1 MDLCERPEARV
12 GLMDIDPDFDWAPQ
26 RGRARRA
33 IALIAASLLSVTL
46 AGTAFLHPSL
56 PAFMSSSSTKMP
68 LMHAAY
74 RVAAVDFVDRGT
86 GWVVALLESGDYA
99 IVHTTDGGLTWTRQ
113 LSVTADGRAHYVK
126 FFDRSV
132 GVFALLGTRPLLHR
146 TADGGRTWSQL
157 PAVNAPGN
165 VISWSFVDSH
175 HGWMLVTDPGQAA
188 RSRTRLYRTVDGG
201 GLWNDLGPPVDAPD
215 QAFQIHFSYLTTGWL
230 TSAGAGA
237 YAYKT
242 NDFGAT
248 WSRVPLPSPFGG
260 WPQIGEFFVAV
271 QPTSGAGAVASV
283 VYFPPIK
290 GRTGI
295 GGTIRGFPPLTVR
308 GFDGGRP
315 RTYLYTTVIDQVAG
329 GPYGQELAPNQAQ
342 LRTLDNGGAWAV
354 IGPPAASGAIGYFD
368 ASNWW
373 WIGAGLWSTSK
384 DGGVTWTG
392 PRGTRVIE
400 PVPGSL
406 QVLDR
411 DHAWFAG
418 STPTKPVLQSTDDGA
433 VHWRTVTLPAIE
445 TSATP

>member
-1 MDLCERPEARV
+1 ME
-12 GLMDIDPDFDWAPQ
+12 IDRDFDWTPQ

-33 IALIAASLLSVTL
+33 IVLIAASLLSITA
-46 AGTAFLHPSL
+46 AGTAFLQPSL
-56 PAFMSSSSTKMP
+56 PSFMSGSSTKAP

-74 RVAAVDFVDRGT
+74 RVAAVDFVDRST
-86 GWVVALLESGDYA
+86 GWVVALLKSGDYA
-99 IVHTTDGGLTWTRQ
+99 IMHTTDGGLTWTRQ
-113 LSVTADGRAHYVK
+113 LSAPSDGRAHYVK
-126 FFDRSV
+126 FFNHSV
-132 GVFALLGTRPLLHR
+132 GIFALLGTRPLLHR

-157 PAVNAPGN
+157 LAVDTPGN
-165 VISWSFVDSH
+165 VVSWSFVDSD
-175 HGWMLVTDPGQAA
+175 HGWMLVTDPGRAA
-188 RSRTRLYRTVDGG
+188 PSRMRLYRTVDGG
-201 GLWNDLGPPVDAPD
+201 RLWTDLGPPVDAPD

-230 TSAGAGA
+230 TSAGSGA

-248 WSRVPLPSPFGG
+248 WSRVALPAPPGG
-260 WPQIGEFFVAV
+260 WPRSGQFFVAV

-295 GGTIRGFPPLTVR
+295 GGTVRAFPPLTVR

-315 RTYLYTTVIDQVAG
+315 RTFLYATVIDQVAG
-329 GPYGQELAPNQAQ
+329 GPYTQDQAPNQSQ
-342 LRTLDNGGAWAV
+342 LSTVDNGVTWAV
-354 IGPPAASGAIGYFD
+354 IGPPAPTGAIGYFN

-373 WIGAGLWSTSK
+373 WIGAGLWSSSN

-392 PRGTRVIE
+392 PRGTGVVE

-418 STPTKPVLQSTDDGA
+418 STPSKPVLQSTDDGA
-433 VHWRTVTLPAIE
+433 LHWRTVVLPAIE
-445 TSATP
+445 VPPTP